1 MDIQKRLKYAIIL
14 VASFLFIGCLFQLNQ
29 EFNKIEFQSKVVG
42 KLDSLVKHS
51 IDPEQMEAGLLAIR
65 DDVERYL
72 QESRSLSDS
81 LPSSQQVDTVL
92 AGLNQGDFQAAAD
105 SLERISFSAREHNS
119 AHLWWLKAL
128 LALIL
133 GMVFLSLVFVFYR
146 RPELELSKL
155 TTKPVKITDS
165 QESRITPLS
174 LAVIDACKTESERFK
189 YDYVLDLQGDEALC
203 VTNPRYALVEAAVCQ
218 LVKNAIKH
226 GGRSPAQRESFGK
239 PSSLK
244 VFVGIQTVGETLQ
257 ITVADDGEGIDEER
271 VVLQALEQ
279 ELIAREQLEQFAKG
293 DGVKLILLEGFSQAS
308 ESKSARLSCVSL
320 YQVQRQLRLVGG
332 ELSLRNR
339 PGVFCEFNLVLP
351 S

>member
-1 MDIQKRLKYAIIL
+1 MCIRDR
-14 VASFLFIGCLFQLNQ
+14 
-29 EFNKIEFQSKVVG
+29 
-42 KLDSLVKHS
+42 
-51 IDPEQMEAGLLAIR
+51 LAIL
-65 DDVERYL
+65 DDVEDYNK
-72 QESRSLSDS
+72 ESYSLSNS
-81 LPSSQQVDTVL
+81 LPTAQQVDTVFDR
-92 AGLNQGDFQAAAD
+92 LNQDGFQGAVD
-105 SLERISFSAREHNS
+105 NLERIFSSIQEHNT
-119 AHLWWLKAL
+119 AHLWWLKVL

-133 GMVFLSLVFVFYR
+133 GVMFLSLNLLFYR
-146 RPELELSKL
+146 RPELELRTL
-155 TTKPVKITDS
+155 TTKPVKKTDS
-165 QESRITPLS
+165 RESRTTPLS

-226 GGRSPAQRESFGK
+226 GGRTPAQRESFGK

-244 VFVGIQTVGETLQ
+244 VFVGIQTVGNTFQ

-279 ELIAREQLEQFAKG
+279 ELIVKDQLEQISKG
-293 DGVKLILLEGFSQAS
+293 DGVKLILLEGFSQATQP
-308 ESKSARLSCVSL
+308 KSSRLSCISL
-320 YQVQRQLRLVGG
+320 YQIQQQLRLVGG

-351 S
+351 K